1 MARHSRLAVLNAM
14 VETGLVPVFYNPD
27 LEIAKQIVAACAA
40 GGAKVIEFTN
50 RGDFAY
56 DVFNALSKHIAQAHP
71 DIIVGVGSVMDAPTA
86 AMYIASGADFVVSP
100 VLSAE
105 IAQLCNRRKIPFSPG
120 CGSLSEI
127 SQAEELGVE
136 IVKIFPGS
144 AVGGPGFVKA
154 VRGPCPWTRLMP
166 TGGVD
171 ATEESIKAWFQAGV
185 TCVGMGSKLISKER
199 IAAGD
204 YKAIS
209 ATVEQ
214 VLAWIQ
220 QFRLSW

>member
-27 LEIAKQIVAACAA
+27 IEIAKQIVAACAG
-40 GGAKVIEFTN
+40 GGAKVLEFTN
-50 RGDFAY
+50 RGDFAHE
-56 DVFNALSKHIAQAHP
+56 VFNALSKYIAQAHP
-71 DIIVGVGSVMDAPTA
+71 DIILGVGSVMDAPTA

-105 IAQLCNRRKIPFSPG
+105 IAQLCNRRKVPFSPG

-171 ATEESIKAWFQAGV
+171 ATEESIRAWFQAGV
-185 TCVGMGSKLISKER
+185 ACVGMGSRLVSKER

-214 VLAWIQ
+214 VLGWIQ
-220 QFRLSW
+220 QYKLS

>member
-27 LEIAKQIVAACAA
+27 IEIAKQIVAASAG
-40 GGAKVIEFTN
+40 GGAKVLEFTN
-50 RGDFAY
+50 RGDFAHE
-56 DVFNALSKHIAQAHP
+56 VFNALSKYIAQAHP
-71 DIIVGVGSVMDAPTA
+71 DIILGVGSVMDAPTA

-105 IAQLCNRRKIPFSPG
+105 IGQLCNRRKVPFSPG

-154 VRGPCPWTRLMP
+154 VRGPCPWTKLMP

-171 ATEESIKAWFQAGV
+171 ATEESIRAWFQAGV
-185 TCVGMGSKLISKER
+185 ACVGMGSKLISKER

-214 VLAWIQ
+214 VLGWIQ
-220 QFRLSW
+220 QYKLS

>member
-27 LEIAKQIVAACAA
+27 IEVAKQIIAACAE

-50 RGDFAY
+50 RGDFAH
-56 DVFNALSKHIAQAHP
+56 DVFNALSKHMAEAHP
-71 DIIVGVGSVMDAPTA
+71 DIMFGVGSVMDAATA

-100 VLSAE
+100 VLNAE
-105 IAQLCNRRKIPFSPG
+105 IARLCNRRKIPFSPG
-120 CGSLSEI
+120 CGTLSEI

-154 VRGPCPWTRLMP
+154 VRGPCPWTSLMP

-171 ATEESIKAWFQAGV
+171 ASEESIKAWFQAGV
-185 TCVGMGSKLISKER
+185 ACVGMGSKLIRKDLV
-199 IAAGD
+199 AAGD
-204 YKAIS
+204 YAAIA
-209 ATVEQ
+209 ATVER

-220 QFRLSW
+220 QYKSR